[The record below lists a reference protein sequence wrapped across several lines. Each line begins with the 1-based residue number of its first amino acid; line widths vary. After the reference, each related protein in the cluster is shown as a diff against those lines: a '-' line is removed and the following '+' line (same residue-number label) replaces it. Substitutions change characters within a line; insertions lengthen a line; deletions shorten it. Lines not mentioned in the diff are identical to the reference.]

1 MFSAAPA
8 LSINSRVFCN
18 IFCLTGAL
26 AALATKAKYAKK
38 VLNCFS
44 VVWVIDSFLIGLVI
58 ALNLA
63 LTLSVPEIM
72 NKISYFQSYK
82 VQLLKYVVNEYINP

>member
-1 MFSAAPA
+1 
-8 LSINSRVFCN
+8 
-18 IFCLTGAL
+18 L

-63 LTLSVPEIM
+63 SALSVPEIT
-72 NKISYFQSYK
+72 NKIIYFQSNQ
-82 VQLLKYVVNEYINP
+82 VMLDM

>member
-1 MFSAAPA
+1 M
-8 LSINSRVFCN
+8 
-18 IFCLTGAL
+18 

-63 LTLSVPEIM
+63 STSAVPEIT
-72 NKISYFQSYK
+72 NKITHFHTNK
-82 VQLLKYVVNEYINP
+82 VKLNMYVVAHEYIHKLHK